1 MSPEERLWQAVLGQA
16 ISDAM
21 MEDPQSSKSVDAKK
35 SARRWFDFAD
45 GNFRMGCELA
55 GLNPDAVSEAWRSGS
70 LSRAG
75 AFRERV
81 LHK

>member
-1 MSPEERLWQAVLGQA
+1 MTPEQRLWQAVLGQA
-16 ISDAM
+16 VADAKM
-21 MEDPQSSKSVDAKK
+21 DDPQSSQSVDAKK

-45 GNFRMGCELA
+45 RNFRMVCELS
-55 GLNPDAVSEAWRSGS
+55 GMNPDAVSEAWRSGS
-70 LSRAG
+70 PSRAG

>member
-1 MSPEERLWQAVLGQA
+1 MTPEQILWQAVLGLA
-16 ISDAM
+16 VADAM
-21 MEDPQSSKSVDAKK
+21 MEDPKSFKSVDAKK

-45 GNFRMGCELA
+45 SNFRMVCELS

-81 LHK
+81 VHK

>member
-1 MSPEERLWQAVLGQA
+1 MTPEQRLWQAVLGQA
-16 ISDAM
+16 VADAI
-21 MEDPQSSKSVDAKK
+21 MEDPQSSKSVDAKE

-45 GNFRMGCELA
+45 RNFRMVCELA
-55 GLNPDAVSEAWRSGS
+55 GMNPDAVSEAWRSGS

-75 AFRERV
+75 ALRERV

>member
-21 MEDPQSSKSVDAKK
+21 MEDPQTLESMMDKK
-35 SARRWFDFAD
+35 SARSWFDFAD
-45 GNFRMGCELA
+45 RNFRWVCEMA
-55 GLNPDAVSEAWRSGS
+55 GMDPDAVSEAWRDGRV
-70 LSRAG
+70 SRAG
-75 AFRERV
+75 GLRQPV